1 MDEVIIDGVS
11 YIKIW
16 ENPNEKYY
24 GDPSAFLRN
33 YFTEEKLL
41 EFRRKAMSDLVKA
54 GSYARKDVWEKQHP
68 KTYRQG
74 DLFSEL

>member
-1 MDEVIIDGVS
+1 MNEEVIIDGVS

-16 ENPNEKYY
+16 GNLNEKYY

-41 EFRRKAMSDLVKA
+41 EFRRKAMAHLVEA
-54 GSYARKDVWEKQHP
+54 GYYARKDYWERQRP
-68 KTYRQG
+68 KTYKQG
-74 DLFSEL
+74 ELFQ